1 MFVRRLTTKSPS
13 AAAASAGMGR
23 ALHEVGTKS
32 RPKCGGGQVAG
43 AGGVVC
49 ARSHS
54 RNEDAVMEKAGG
66 SDYCGH

>member
-43 AGGVVC
+43 RGEWYVPVAIAG
-49 ARSHS
+49 
-54 RNEDAVMEKAGG
+54 MKMP
-66 SDYCGH
+66 